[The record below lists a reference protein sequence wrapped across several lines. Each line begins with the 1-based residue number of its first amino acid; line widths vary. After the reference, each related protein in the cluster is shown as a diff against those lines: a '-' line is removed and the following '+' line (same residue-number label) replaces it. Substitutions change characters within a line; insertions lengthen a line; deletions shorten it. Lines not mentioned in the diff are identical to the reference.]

1 MNLWM
6 GRYALARDQYAEAL
20 QLAGE
25 IGDQSGRASLLADL
39 GWIGFLS
46 GEYDEAR
53 TCAAEAVSAAAA
65 TDNKRVWAGALRL
78 MGELSACQGAYGEA
92 HQLLDR
98 SLGLARQLAAPAE
111 IAGVLCTQAC
121 LALDQTSFDEAGRL
135 VEELLALKP
144 LMHTMRRVTHCWVQG
159 EVARA
164 TGDLEQARTA
174 YQTDLTESEASSSPR
189 IQALALR
196 GLADVAI
203 AESDLSRAAALNA
216 RSLALRAQIA
226 DSLGIANS
234 LEGIAAA
241 VVASDGHQRAARL
254 LGAAQQLRATL
265 GAVCSP
271 REERELNPI
280 RTAIADKLGTDL
292 AERELSAGRQLTTA
306 EAIDLALGRS

>member
-6 GRYALARDQYAEAL
+6 GRYALARNQYAEAL
-20 QLAGE
+20 QLADE

-39 GWIGFLS
+39 GWIGLLR
-46 GEYDEAR
+46 GELDEAR
-53 TCAAEAVSAAAA
+53 TCAVEAVSIAAAA
-65 TDNKRVWAGALRL
+65 GNKRVWTGGLRL
-78 MGELSACQGAYGEA
+78 MGELSACQGAYQEA

-98 SLGLARQLAAPAE
+98 SLELARQLAAPAE
-111 IAGVLCTQAC
+111 IAGVLCSQAC

-164 TGDLEQARTA
+164 KGDLEQARAA
-174 YQTDLTESEASSSPR
+174 YQTDLAESEASSSPR

-306 EAIDLALGRS
+306 EAIDLALSRS